1 MWMMTTRL
9 ALRERLKVIR
19 KWTIKFVSNSQVLY
33 WLTCTHFTA
42 FSWNMHWIFARVTR
56 WTWYT
61 STFYFIGLKQER
73 TKQSKQ
79 GFKFACFCDF
89 CLFVCKIV
97 SLYVQCYVRGK
108 LVTPGSYLWTPIFPK
123 SFPPHSIWNRPYVW
137 LRHMLKIHHQASFVP
152 HLLKLSLP
160 SCCFHVAIHFI
171 LTALGIKSTFYIIK
185 ARLGGDFS

>member
-1 MWMMTTRL
+1 MTTRL

-19 KWTIKFVSNSQVLY
+19 KWSIKFESNPQVLY

-42 FSWNMHWIFARVTR
+42 FSWNMHWIFARITR
-56 WTWYT
+56 WTWYA

-97 SLYVQCYVRGK
+97 SWCVQCYVRGK
-108 LVTPGSYLWTPIFPK
+108 LATPGSYLWTPVFPK
-123 SFPPHSIWNRPYVW
+123 SFPRIPFETGLMCDYVTCPKFTTKPRLCHIYPNFRCPRVVFTWIFFSSW
-137 LRHMLKIHHQASFVP
+137 LLWE
-152 HLLKLSLP
+152 
-160 SCCFHVAIHFI
+160 
-171 LTALGIKSTFYIIK
+171 
-185 ARLGGDFS
+185 